1 MKLAAFVF
9 TILAIA
15 TPLAHAHGAIVAA
28 QGTGG
33 PRGYALGILA
43 DTPRDGTRR
52 NPFQRDTSVIRDS
65 EIRSGRASPCGRT
78 IAGGNNDIQAGV
90 AAIMQ
95 DLGGLPEVT
104 PGSQLTLTVH
114 QVNADGAGPYRCDI
128 SMDGTGQDFQPVQVQ
143 RNLPGIFGV
152 SVGGNA
158 TPQPLVLNMP
168 AQMQCTGGPNGN
180 MCMVRC
186 RNNAVAGPF
195 GGCVPVQQGQGGGNA
210 GGATPPPAQG
220 GADAGE
226 GAAPA
231 PAPGAGG
238 AEQGGRLGRLGRITG
253 GGAGGGAAGGNAAG
267 GLLGGL
273 LGGLGGAGRGQ

>member
-1 MKLAAFVF
+1 
-9 TILAIA
+9 
-15 TPLAHAHGAIVAA
+15 
-28 QGTGG
+28 
-33 PRGYALGILA
+33 
-43 DTPRDGTRR
+43 
-52 NPFQRDTSVIRDS
+52 
-65 EIRSGRASPCGRT
+65 
-78 IAGGNNDIQAGV
+78 
-90 AAIMQ
+90 
-95 DLGGLPEVT
+95 
-104 PGSQLTLTVH
+104 
-114 QVNADGAGPYRCDI
+114 
-128 SMDGTGQDFQPVQVQ
+128 MDGTGQDFQPVQVQ

-186 RNNAVAGPF
+186 RNNAVA
-195 GGCVPVQQGQGGGNA
+195 
-210 GGATPPPAQG
+210 G

-273 LGGLGGAGRGQ
+273 LGGLGGAGRGQQ